1 MQTASSYLKLLLR
14 PLVALLTTTGLFSG
28 NAQAADWQNLSLP
41 KTGELRWR
49 HPASGT
55 TVNMAQAEAMALTLT
70 QWTRDRRWDPMRVIV
85 DDSHALVRSLKSGPV
100 LVLTPADAS
109 LPVIWL
115 SLDPDPKKRRALL
128 EDRKT
133 GNLTLNALPA
143 GTPLDLRWLG
153 L

>member
-1 MQTASSYLKLLLR
+1 MQTASYLKLLLR
-14 PLVALLTTTGLFSG
+14 PLVALLTTAGLLSTE
-28 NAQAADWQNLSLP
+28 AQAADWQNLSLP
-41 KTGELRWR
+41 KLGELRWR

-55 TVNMAQAEAMALTLT
+55 AVNTAQAEATAQTLT
-70 QWTRDRRWDPMRVIV
+70 QWTRDRLWDPMRVIV
-85 DDSHALVRSLKSGPV
+85 DDSHALVRSLKSGSV

-115 SLDPDPKKRRALL
+115 SLDPDPKKRRAVL

-133 GNLTLNALPA
+133 GDLTLNALPSGA
-143 GTPLDLRWLG
+143 ALDLHWLG